1 MLHTGNGEHD
11 FDDLKGLNLPSN
23 VLEDVKQAKIEA
35 RDIINRLEP
44 FHITGWAS
52 LIERLEYSLRIAKRN
67 QKIFGTSPHHL
78 NIFQKFQ
85 RVILSYKR
93 REKMKERP

>member
-11 FDDLKGLNLPSN
+11 FDDLKGLNLPPT

-44 FHITGWAS
+44 LHITGWAS
-52 LIERLEYSLRIAKRN
+52 LIERLEYSLRVAKRN
-67 QKIFGTSPHHL
+67 QKIFSARPHHR
-78 NIFQKFQ
+78 NIFQGIDLFF
-85 RVILSYKR
+85 KR
-93 REKMKERP
+93 RKRMKSTP